1 MFSEITVP
9 EGSESDAY
17 HRTVT
22 EAVAAEGFGFTSFWT
37 VEHHFLSG
45 FSHCSAPEVLY
56 AYVAAKTETMRL
68 GHAVKLLPFP
78 YNHPVRVAE
87 QAAVLDLL
95 SGGRLEV
102 GTGRSATRTEL
113 EGFGIDP
120 HQTRELYDEALQ
132 VLVRAWA
139 DEPLEWKGKHFDIP
153 TRDVVPKPHQRPHPP
168 VWQASTS
175 VEGHYRAGEAGL
187 GLLSFTVAHPL
198 ADLAERLSL
207 YRQGLK
213 DAKPVTGVL
222 NPRAGVN
229 TMVYCAATTERAYEE
244 AASSFL
250 WYVEN
255 SFKQFATL
263 AAWMEGKDA
272 GTYDYL
278 KVLLDLDMS
287 QVTIEGLVEIG
298 AVVIGDPDQCL
309 ELARG
314 YQEVG
319 TDVLLCQL
327 NPFDIPHD
335 RVMESM
341 RLLGEHV
348 IPELRGTS

>member
-22 EAVAAEGFGFTSFWT
+22 EAVAAEGLGFTSFWT

-153 TRDVVPKPHQRPHPP
+153 
-168 VWQASTS
+168 
-175 VEGHYRAGEAGL
+175 
-187 GLLSFTVAHPL
+187 
-198 ADLAERLSL
+198 
-207 YRQGLK
+207 
-213 DAKPVTGVL
+213 
-222 NPRAGVN
+222 
-229 TMVYCAATTERAYEE
+229 AATSSRSRTSARTRRCGRRAP
-244 AASSFL
+244 ASR
-250 WYVEN
+250 
-255 SFKQFATL
+255 ATT
-263 AAWMEGKDA
+263 APVRRASGCCRSRSR
-272 GTYDYL
+272 TR
-278 KVLLDLDMS
+278 S
-287 QVTIEGLVEIG
+287 
-298 AVVIGDPDQCL
+298 
-309 ELARG
+309 R
-314 YQEVG
+314 
-319 TDVLLCQL
+319 
-327 NPFDIPHD
+327 
-335 RVMESM
+335 
-341 RLLGEHV
+341 
-348 IPELRGTS
+348 TSPSASRCTGRA